1 MATEARLD
9 RVEHELEAVR
19 ERLRRL
25 EREWEEEVAHEAPPP
40 IPAPPPRIT
49 NPTPNLRPHSEMQ
62 QPLPKPRVLATAPRD
77 SRAALDMEELFGG
90 RVLAWIGGLAI
101 LFAAVLFVG
110 MAMSNG
116 WIDEETRTL
125 IAAFASLGLF
135 AGGFWLHE
143 RQGKTEAARVAVASA
158 LAGLYATIVVA
169 TQAYDLVPSDVGLV
183 LAAVVGLA
191 GFAVAL
197 QWDAPVIA
205 AVGGLGALA
214 APVLV
219 GLGVEGISP
228 AFVAV
233 ALAANVLI
241 LIWRR
246 WDWLALGAFVVSA
259 PQLIFWVNDVVWS
272 NPEGGTATTPLL
284 VLVGF
289 WILYVLAAAGYE
301 LRIRDRAEPLFP
313 AASWIVLFA
322 GAALVV
328 LLGYQVLEHYD
339 EHTAAVIWLFG
350 FAGIH
355 VALGELAIRFRVHR
369 EIGALLIGLGIVVTA
384 FGLGQAL
391 DGPALVAGWA
401 AGAVALAALS
411 RRVDGSPDP
420 NVSGRDRLLLASGG
434 FLGLAIFHTLSIEA
448 PPNALFEG
456 VENLAEALE
465 AIGACAVAALAL
477 GYFLRRDDSPLAVH
491 ATLLGGASLVYLGSV
506 AIVDTWAIGPTGE
519 VVQSGQTWLSAF
531 WTVTGLGAVVF
542 GLIRRN
548 GNVRLAGLGLL
559 GVAIAKVWTYDLSEL
574 EQLAR
579 VLSFVGLGLLLLAG
593 AFAYQRIKPG
603 SGEEADGDAERA
615 PEVTPGSGPGAA
627 R

>member
-25 EREWEEEVAHEAPPP
+25 EREWEEEAAHGAPP
-40 IPAPPPRIT
+40 IPAPPPQVT
-49 NPTPNLRPHSEMQ
+49 QPTPPLRPHSEMQ
-62 QPLPKPRVLATAPRD
+62 QPLPRPRVVATAPRD
-77 SRAALDMEELFGG
+77 GRGALDLEELFGG

-110 MAMSNG
+110 MAMSRG
-116 WIDEETRTL
+116 WIDEETRTI
-125 IAAFASLGLF
+125 IAALSSLGLF
-135 AGGFWLHE
+135 GGGLWLRE
-143 RQGKTEAARVAVASA
+143 RHGRTEAAEAAVAASI
-158 LAGLYATIVVA
+158 AGLYATIVVA
-169 TQAYDLVPSDVGLV
+169 TQAYDLVPSGLGLV
-183 LAAVVGLA
+183 LAAAVGLA
-191 GFAVAL
+191 GFAVAVR
-197 QWDAPVIA
+197 WDSPVIA

-214 APVLV
+214 APVMV
-219 GLGVEGISP
+219 GLGVEGGSP

-241 LIWRR
+241 LLWRR
-246 WDWLALGAFVVSA
+246 WEWLSLGAFVVSA
-259 PQLIFWVNDVVWS
+259 PQLILWVNDIVWS
-272 NPEGGTATTPLL
+272 DPGQVTAATPLL

-289 WILYVLAAAGYE
+289 WILYVLSAVGYE
-301 LRIRDRAEPLFP
+301 LRIRDRAEPVFP
-313 AASWIVLFA
+313 AASWIILFA

-328 LLGYQVLEHYD
+328 VLGYKVLEHFD

-369 EIGALLIGLGIVVTA
+369 EIGALLIGLGIVVSA
-384 FGLGQAL
+384 FGIGQAL
-391 DGPALVAGWA
+391 DGPALVAAWA
-401 AGAVALAALS
+401 AGAVGLAALS
-411 RRVDGSPDP
+411 RRVDGTPDP
-420 NVSGRDRLLLASGG
+420 NLSSRDRLLFASGS
-434 FLGLAIFHTLSIEA
+434 FLALAIFHTLSIEA
-448 PPNALFEG
+448 PPHALFDG

-465 AIGACAVAALAL
+465 AVGACAAAALAL
-477 GYFLRRDDSPLAVH
+477 GYFLRREDSPLAVH
-491 ATLLGGASLVYLGSV
+491 ATLLGGAMLVYLGSV
-506 AIVDTWAIGPTGE
+506 AIVDTWAVGPTGE

-542 GLIRRN
+542 GLVRRN
-548 GNVRLAGLGLL
+548 GKVRLAGLALL

-603 SGEEADGDAERA
+603 SG
-615 PEVTPGSGPGAA
+615 AA